1 MVKIPIAVMMMAM
14 AMKMVERYVE
24 ENLLGQSQQKTKKTS
39 RKIFRLFLTRS
50 HKIMCLLMDR
60 DYFGHDYMT
69 LLLRHW
75 YEIMALY
82 YVKLVLTEISALRQD
97 RRVLQKSK
105 IIRIEFL
112 SKWGMLQTSS
122 YV

>member
-39 RKIFRLFLTRS
+39 RKIFCLFLTRS

-60 DYFGHDYMT
+60 DYFGHDYMNKIQSNKVCPRQI
-69 LLLRHW
+69 LRLSL
-75 YEIMALY
+75 IM
-82 YVKLVLTEISALRQD
+82 T
-97 RRVLQKSK
+97 K
-105 IIRIEFL
+105 IKI
-112 SKWGMLQTSS
+112 T
-122 YV
+122 